1 MCASTP
7 TPGSRHSQQQQ
18 QPKWQCMDQC
28 GACCKLGE
36 YEHDVL
42 RDLLKSET
50 DVVEYLEMISPDD
63 GWCKWYDHRSR
74 TCTQYETRPRF
85 CRATPQTFRELYDVD
100 ESRFND
106 FAISCCQFHIS
117 NTYGDD
123 SVEAYRH
130 DDFIATIN
138 DE

>member
-1 MCASTP
+1 
-7 TPGSRHSQQQQ
+7 
-18 QPKWQCMDQC
+18 MDQC